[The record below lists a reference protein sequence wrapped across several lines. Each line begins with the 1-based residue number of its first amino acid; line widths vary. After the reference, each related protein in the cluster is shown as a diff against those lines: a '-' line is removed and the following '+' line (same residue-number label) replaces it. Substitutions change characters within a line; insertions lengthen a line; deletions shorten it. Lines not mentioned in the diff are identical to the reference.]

1 MLLNLNQLRIFH
13 LAAREGSFARAA
25 ELLFIT
31 PPAVTRAIKTLES
44 YYGVNLF
51 RKAGRGVALTSEGEL
66 LYQHARPIF
75 VAADNFEQ
83 VLREL
88 ITVGPYELRVGA
100 SKMFARYLMS
110 TITAFGER
118 YPNVTVILK
127 DTTSEEAVKG
137 VETGTNH
144 LAIVGRLDYPVNLR
158 VKNLRRADF
167 AMATGPSNSLVGK
180 DDVSGRALEGQPV
193 IFREPGSSA
202 GRALRKRLAELA
214 VKPLVAVETGSM
226 EFMKQY
232 AAERGV
238 LAFFFPEDI
247 QADLASGRLIEV
259 PLREG
264 PMTLEIDI
272 VFQPD
277 AYRSAAVQVFIDMLE
292 KTANDDWNRLPE
304 AAPPTAVAAAPG
316 RERAAASRPPHQA
329 RRARS

>member
-1 MLLNLNQLRIFH
+1 MLLNLNQLRIFY
-13 LAAREGSFARAA
+13 LAGREGSFARAA

-31 PPAVTRAIKTLES
+31 PPAVTRAIRNLES

-51 RKAGRGVALTSEGEL
+51 RKAGRGVVLTSEGEL

-88 ITVGPYELRVGA
+88 ITVGPTELRIGT
-100 SKMFARYLMS
+100 SKMFARYFMS

-118 YPNVTVILK
+118 FPNVTVILR
-127 DTTSEEAVKG
+127 DTTSEDAVKG
-137 VETGTNH
+137 VESGINH
-144 LAIVGRLDYPVNLR
+144 LAVVGRLDYPAGVR
-158 VKNLRRADF
+158 VKNLRPAAF
-167 AMATGPSNSLVGK
+167 AMATGPGNSLVGR
-180 DDVSGRALEGQPV
+180 DDVSWMDLEGQPV

-202 GRALRKRLAELA
+202 GRALRKRLNELGLTPA
-214 VKPLVAVETGSM
+214 VAVETGSM

-232 AAERGV
+232 AAERGA
-238 LAFFFPEDI
+238 LAFFFPADI

-264 PMTLEIDI
+264 PMVLEIDI

-277 AYRSAAVQVFIDMLE
+277 VLRSAAVQAFIDMLE
-292 KTANDDWNRLPE
+292 RTANEDWDRLPE
-304 AAPPTAVAAAPG
+304 GAP
-316 RERAAASRPPHQA
+316 RAAATTVRDPAGTPARGPRP
-329 RRARS
+329 